1 MDNVVEA
8 RVTIN
13 SNPATTHIGRYTVQM
28 FKGERPGA
36 IKVTNDPAD
45 LVRQL
50 TAKGLEMGLLVVVDD
65 QTGE

>member
-8 RVTIN
+8 RITIN
-13 SNPATTHIGRYTVQM
+13 SNPDTAHIGRYTVQM

-45 LVRQL
+45 LVRKL
-50 TAKGLEMGLLVVVDD
+50 TAAGLDLGYMVVMDD